1 MEMTNNAGNA
11 QKEGVLLPDDYRE
24 WTPKHIFEADSKQM
38 PKNLGIGEWSFNQ
51 ITAALSR
58 RLPGDLLGHKSKG
71 GKVFNFIP
79 WYLACD
85 ILDKY
90 APGWSYDT
98 DVIPMADRIIVKAT
112 ITIVGSDRTVSR
124 SSTGEETLKQINN
137 DGTLKLTQAKQVNAD
152 GTILTQDYQP
162 KEHAYGSPVTNAEGQ
177 ALRRAASK
185 FGLGR
190 YLYIKTDG

>member
-1 MEMTNNAGNA
+1 MTNNAGNA
-11 QKEGVLLPDDYRE
+11 HKEGVLLPEDYRE
-24 WTPKHIFEADSKQM
+24 WTTQQIKEASSREM
-38 PKNLGIGEWSFNQ
+38 PKNLGVGEWSFNQ

-58 RLPGDLLGHKSKG
+58 QLPDDLLGHKNKG
-71 GKVFNFIP
+71 GTALSFIP

-98 DVIPMADRIIVKAT
+98 EVIPMADRVIVKAT
-112 ITIVGSDRTVSR
+112 ITIVARDRTVSR
-124 SSTGEETLKQINN
+124 SSLGEETLKQMNN

-152 GTILTQDYQP
+152 GTLELTQDYQP
-162 KEHAYGSPVTNAEGQ
+162 KEHAYGSPATNAEGQ
-177 ALRRAASK
+177 ALRRAGSK

-190 YLYIKTDG
+190 NLYIKTNS

>member
-1 MEMTNNAGNA
+1 MMTNNADSA
-11 QKEGVLLPDDYRE
+11 QKSGVLLPEDYRE
-24 WTPKHIFEADSKQM
+24 WTPQQIKEADSKQM
-38 PKNLGIGEWSFNQ
+38 PKTLGVGEWSFNQ

-58 RLPGDLLGHKSKG
+58 QLPDNLLGHKNKG
-71 GKVFNFIP
+71 GTALSFIP

-90 APGWSYDT
+90 APGWDYDT
-98 DVIPMADRIIVKAT
+98 EVIPMADRVIVKAT
-112 ITIVGSDRTVSR
+112 ITIAASDRTVSR
-124 SSTGEETLKQINN
+124 SSTGEETLKQMAN